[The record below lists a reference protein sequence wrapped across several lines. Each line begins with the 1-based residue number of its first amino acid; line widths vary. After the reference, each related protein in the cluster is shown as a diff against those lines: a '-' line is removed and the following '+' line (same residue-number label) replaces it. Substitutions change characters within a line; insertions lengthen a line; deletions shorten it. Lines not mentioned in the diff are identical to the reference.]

1 MTAHVERGPDI
12 DELRTFCA
20 AAELGSLGRAAVR
33 LHVSQPALSKR
44 LSHLEATAGT
54 RLLERSP
61 HGVKLTPSGRHLY
74 EEARSLLQRVDHFE
88 AVLLGLRHRGR
99 SVRLA
104 ASHSATEALVG
115 HLPAGGNEPDTI
127 ELVIAN
133 SSVVRDLVA
142 DGRADLGVAASR
154 PNHTPYPGVRE
165 LVLGDDEVVCAVPP
179 AHPWAGRARI
189 TREQFTGTPMVMRDP
204 GSNSR
209 WTVEAVLEK
218 RGLKLPPALV
228 EAGTPQAAM
237 REARARNAPVL
248 LSHQVLSGHDF
259 HELEIQ
265 GLEFPREFVLLL
277 PAVGEPDDNVVAL
290 MDELRHQTEIWCR
303 PRGATDEV
311 ARPRSRRP
319 R

>member
-1 MTAHVERGPDI
+1 MTVRAERGPDI

-44 LSHLEATAGT
+44 LSHLEASAGT
-54 RLLERSP
+54 LLLERSP
-61 HGVKLTPSGRHLY
+61 HGVKLTASGRQLY
-74 EEARSLLQRVDHFE
+74 EEARKVLQQVDHFE
-88 AVLLGLRHRGR
+88 EVLHGLRRRGG

-104 ASHSATEALVG
+104 ASHSATEALLG
-115 HLPAGGNEPDTI
+115 HLPAGEGERDTI

-154 PNHTPYPGVRE
+154 PSHTPYPGVRE
-165 LVLGDDEVVCAVPP
+165 TVLGDDEVVCAVPP
-179 AHPWAGRARI
+179 GHPWAARERI
-189 TREQFTGTPMVMRDP
+189 TCEQFCSTPMVLRDP

-209 WTVEAVLEK
+209 WTVGAVLET

-228 EAGTPQAAM
+228 EAGTPQAAL

-248 LSHQVLSGHDF
+248 LSRQVLHGDF
-259 HELEIQ
+259 HELEIE
-265 GLEFPREFVLLL
+265 GLRFPREFVLLL
-277 PAVGEPDDNVVAL
+277 PAVGEPDEYVAAL
-290 MDELRHQTEIWCR
+290 MDELRHQAEIWCR
-303 PRGATDEV
+303 PRAATDQV
-311 ARPRSRRP
+311 A
-319 R
+319 